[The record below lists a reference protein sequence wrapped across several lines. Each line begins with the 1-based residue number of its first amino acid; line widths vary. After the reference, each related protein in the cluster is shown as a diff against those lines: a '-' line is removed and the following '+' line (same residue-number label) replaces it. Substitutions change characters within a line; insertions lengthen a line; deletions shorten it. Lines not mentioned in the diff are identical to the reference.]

1 LRWTGGRETVPTMNA
16 RTLFRGIVF
25 LLLLFVVL
33 YVGMENPHRIDF
45 YFPVL
50 LDKKISQPAAL
61 LFFAIFAVG
70 VIAGMMLNSGGDKKS
85 GEGESRKKK

>member
-1 LRWTGGRETVPTMNA
+1 MNA
-16 RTLFRGIVF
+16 KTLFRAIVF

-45 YFPVL
+45 YFPIL

-61 LFFAIFAVG
+61 LFFGMFAVG
-70 VIAGMMLNSGGDKKS
+70 VIAGMMLNNGGDKKS
-85 GEGESRKKK
+85 GDGEPKKKK

>member
-1 LRWTGGRETVPTMNA
+1 MNA
-16 RTLFRGIVF
+16 KAIFRGIIF

-33 YVGMENPHRIDF
+33 YVGMENTHRIDF

-61 LFFAIFAVG
+61 IFFGMFAVG
-70 VIAGMMLNSGGDKKS
+70 VMAGMVLNSGGDKK

>member
-1 LRWTGGRETVPTMNA
+1 MNA
-16 RTLFRGIVF
+16 KTLFRGVIF

-50 LDKKISQPAAL
+50 LEKKISQPAAL
-61 LFFAIFAVG
+61 LFFGMFAAG
-70 VIAGMMLNSGGDKKS
+70 VLAGMMLNSGGEKKS
-85 GEGESRKKK
+85 SGGEGESRRKK